1 MSQNRIYAPG
11 AADNIGTDKKGGPGV
26 LASGLL
32 KSAGIVTLGAFL
44 GRLLGFGRETAL
56 AARFG
61 AGAAVD
67 AFQNA
72 ALLPVTLFMPL
83 AGALA
88 SALIPVH
95 ARRSAEGGSDGV
107 LRTANTLLNA
117 TLLTSSAAAALTFL
131 LAPRI
136 SALVAPGFDAAG
148 RELVTALLR
157 WMAPSMAFLAV
168 AAVLTGL
175 LQARD
180 RFLLPAM
187 ATLPMN
193 GAVIAAIL
201 GFPPAAGIRAAAIG
215 TLAGAAGYLLVHLP
229 GLRGTGYRYR
239 PVLDLGDPGFR
250 LSLRLLGPL
259 LLTTAAGQVALMVG
273 RVLAS
278 GLPEG
283 SISYLNYAARLA
295 ELPVSLFAGALTTV
309 IFPALARQAVA
320 GEEAFRRS
328 LAGGARMMLWMMAPL
343 AAGTAVL
350 REPLVRL
357 LFQRGAF
364 DAADTAATAAAL
376 LYLALGIVPL
386 SVGSVWGKGFYAL
399 GDTRSPFLAALV
411 NIAAAVGFSLLLIGP
426 LAHAGLALASAL
438 AQSVALTIN
447 VLLMRR
453 RIGALGGG
461 LPAFT
466 LKVLGASAAM
476 SAVLAAADGALAG
489 AGWLAGGAL
498 ATQVIR
504 LAILAAAGAAAYGAA
519 ALLLRLEEAAILLG
533 AAARAFSRLALRAR
547 GCP

>member
-1 MSQNRIYAPG
+1 M
-11 AADNIGTDKKGGPGV
+11 
-26 LASGLL
+26 LARGLV
-32 KSAGIVTLGAFL
+32 KSAGVVTLGAFL

-83 AGALA
+83 AAALA

-95 ARRSAEGGSDGV
+95 ARRSAEGGADGV

-117 TLLTSSAAAALTFL
+117 TLLVSLAVSGATFL
-131 LAPRI
+131 LAPQLG
-136 SALVAPGFDAAG
+136 ALVAPGFDAAG
-148 RELVTALLR
+148 RDLVVTLLR

-175 LQARD
+175 LQARG

-215 TLAGAAGYLLVHLP
+215 TLAGAAGYLLIHLP

-239 PVLDLGDPGFR
+239 PVLDLADPGLG

-259 LLTTAAGQVALMVG
+259 LVTTAAGQAALMVS

-278 GLPEG
+278 GLPAG
-283 SISYLNYAARLA
+283 GISYLNYAARLA
-295 ELPVSLFAGALTTV
+295 ELPVSLFAASLTTV
-309 IFPALARQAVA
+309 IFPSLARQAVA
-320 GEEAFRRS
+320 GDEAFRRS
-328 LAGGARMMLWMMAPL
+328 LAGGARLMLWMMAPL

-376 LYLALGIVPL
+376 VYLALGIVPL

-399 GDTRSPFLAALV
+399 GDTRSPLLAALV
-411 NIAAAVGFSLLLIGP
+411 NIAATVLFSLLLIGP
-426 LAHAGLALASAL
+426 LAHAGLALATAL
-438 AQSVALTIN
+438 AQSAALTVNI
-447 VLLMRR
+447 LLMRR

-461 LPAFT
+461 LPAFA
-466 LKVLGASAAM
+466 LKVLAASAAM
-476 SAVLAAADGALAG
+476 AAVLAAANGALAG
-489 AGWLAGGAL
+489 AGLLAGGGLGAQ
-498 ATQVIR
+498 AAR
-504 LAILAAAGAAAYGAA
+504 LALLAALGAAAYGAA
-519 ALLLRLEEAAILLG
+519 ALLLRLEEAAILLE
-533 AAARAFSRLALRAR
+533 AAARAFSRLARPAR
-547 GCP
+547 G